1 MGENQRGKGEGQQG
15 GGFPGE
21 PAEGPIVADL
31 QRCWGCSEQ
40 SFQGYNDE
48 VGRGK

>member
-1 MGENQRGKGEGQQG
+1 MGDNQRGMGEGQQG
-15 GGFPGE
+15 GGFQRE
-21 PAEGPIVADL
+21 PAEGPTLADL

-40 SFQGYNDE
+40 SFQGYNEE